1 MLRGCFLALDL
12 LDPIGHRFR
21 RGKYVVQGGA
31 VIRGGLVLVV
41 LNHMMNTAEKGFPCG
56 RFILLHIS
64 ILLRE
69 VYIRYE
75 IDRGIAGL
83 PIGISCGECQGVPVK
98 IVQHIPHH
106 ERGPKLVKT
115 NHRLLGVTVKRVLV
129 ICDTVDINLS

>member
-31 VIRGGLVLVV
+31 VIRGRLVLVV

-69 VYIRYE
+69 VYIMTWQEY
-75 IDRGIAGL
+75 
-83 PIGISCGECQGVPVK
+83 PTPVK
-98 IVQHIPHH
+98 W
-106 ERGPKLVKT
+106 ESTLRTLKMGKLPF
-115 NHRLLGVTVKRVLV
+115 
-129 ICDTVDINLS
+129 